1 MYRVLRDDESASD
14 GLVAKKPN
22 AKITVVQHVNGTIA
36 SQFISTTAD
45 YVSATK
51 FADCAMQYN
60 KRKLLPQ
67 TSFTIVR
74 VDMSKL
80 IVDVPRI
87 KIIDLSNRD
96 VLNKWLPPTEAT
108 CGIGYARARKYATE
122 YQEVL
127 IKGRIPN
134 DCIEIVAQI
143 SSSVGIYLC
152 MGP

>member
-1 MYRVLRDDESASD
+1 
-14 GLVAKKPN
+14 
-22 AKITVVQHVNGTIA
+22 
-36 SQFISTTAD
+36 
-45 YVSATK
+45 
-51 FADCAMQYN
+51 
-60 KRKLLPQ
+60 
-67 TSFTIVR
+67 
-74 VDMSKL
+74 MSKL

-108 CGIGYARARKYATE
+108 GGIGYARARKYATE

>member
-22 AKITVVQHVNGTIA
+22 VEITVVQHVNGTIA

-45 YVSATK
+45 YVSARK

-87 KIIDLSNRD
+87 EIIDLSNRD

-108 CGIGYARARKYATE
+108 GGI
-122 YQEVL
+122 
-127 IKGRIPN
+127 
-134 DCIEIVAQI
+134 
-143 SSSVGIYLC
+143 
-152 MGP
+152 